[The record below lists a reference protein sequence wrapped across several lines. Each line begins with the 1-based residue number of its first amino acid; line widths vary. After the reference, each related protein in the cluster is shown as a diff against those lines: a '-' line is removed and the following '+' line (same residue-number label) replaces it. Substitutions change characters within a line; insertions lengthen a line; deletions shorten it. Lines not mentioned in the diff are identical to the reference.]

1 MTKFKITLIVF
12 LVIVAGLLGPEF
24 FLHQGLVAKEA
35 PAIDKEAV
43 ALPSSVREPEAV
55 VALMWQIMELVSR
68 DSLEPCSR
76 PEMILAGIKS
86 LAKET
91 KVQPPADLERR
102 VADVAN
108 QKQLTALVLEV
119 WPRDDKNIA
128 SREKDLAVT
137 LLRGVLQKVP
147 GKPPLLPPEYL
158 RISEQLSGNRY
169 VGIGIQITMHKGENY
184 TQIVVPFRRGTAR
197 KAGAKPGDLIVE
209 VDGKNTHKVEV
220 KKVVDWLRGAEG
232 TTVTVVVR
240 QPGAKETRTLRMKR
254 EITPF
259 DTVLG
264 YRHQAEDDWSYRV
277 EASVPV
283 AYVRVESIRASTL
296 HELRQ
301 VERRLQTD
309 GIRALVLDFR
319 GSQGEGILHHGTLVA
334 DGLLDH
340 GLMWQVRDLH
350 GKVTEYRADRE
361 CLFRGW
367 PLAVLTDGSEID
379 RVQAAVIAALQDN
392 GRAIVVGE
400 PVKCDGYVS
409 TLFPLG
415 QAQGAIMLRTARL
428 ERPGKGQEWNIQPD
442 HLVTLDE
449 KQRKAVHAWLTQKDL
464 PELPPGT
471 DDRPPEDAQ
480 LAKSVELLKAALAK
494 PSSSSRR

>member
-1 MTKFKITLIVF
+1 M
-12 LVIVAGLLGPEF
+12 IVAGLLGPEF

-184 TQIVVPFRRGTAR
+184 AQIVVPFRRGTAR

-209 VDGKNTHKVEV
+209 VDGKNTHKVEL
-220 KKVVDWLRGAEG
+220 KKVVDWLRGEEG
-232 TTVTVVVR
+232 TTVTVAVR
-240 QPGAKETRTLRMKR
+240 QPGAKKTRTLRMKR

-264 YRHQAEDDWSYRV
+264 YRRQGQDDWIYRV
-277 EASVPV
+277 EVSAPV